1 VQRAANLGITS
12 DMVYAAANSRISRA
26 NPVPAQIP
34 LPRPAAAVVRAAAA
48 APQRMVVQNVL
59 GERVRDALAQQ
70 QNFAQLPS
78 GVRNLQEDCDD
89 HIGDA

>member
-1 VQRAANLGITS
+1 MQRAAELGITS

-34 LPRPAAAVVRAAAA
+34 LPRPAG
-48 APQRMVVQNVL
+48 APQRMVVQDVL

-78 GVRNLQEDCDD
+78 GVRDLQEDGDD